1 MVGSALPMPGADRV
15 GPGGGAAAR
24 RGRASFWPTPSE
36 RQAEGGRWWV

>member
-1 MVGSALPMPGADRV
+1 MVESAPTVLGVDRV